1 MAEPD
6 VRYAVVIESHHL
18 LAEGVAECLRQ
29 RGYIVGIASTH
40 AGGAAWAASRE
51 RVDFLVA
58 SVPALGESPEG
69 AYLAE
74 ARAGNPA
81 IALLVMTSDAD
92 AGTGQVPRDAVPI
105 QKPFS
110 FLELADAINRA
121 TASVAQMPSTLAV
134 LDETPD

>member
-6 VRYAVVIESHHL
+6 ARYAVVIESHHR
-18 LAEGVAECLRQ
+18 LAEGVADCLRQ
-29 RGYIVGIASTH
+29 RGYIVGIAGTH
-40 AGGAAWAASRE
+40 AGGAAWAASRD

-58 SVPALGESPEG
+58 SAPAPGENPEG
-69 AYLAE
+69 TYLAE

-81 IALLVMTSDAD
+81 IAVLVMMSDAD
-92 AGTGQVPRDAVPI
+92 ADTGQVPRDAVPI

-121 TASVAQMPSTLAV
+121 TASIAQMPPTLAV
-134 LDETPD
+134 VDETPD